1 MQVETLLL
9 HAGFMRTLFTVTGA
23 AVAASSSS
31 GARAGGPASQLYNFA
46 NTFGDSMVLQRN
58 APLALWGTGDC
69 SSGCTIVIQQGPNC
83 VAKLCNASV
92 SVSTTDSSVF
102 EGTLPPMPPSGS
114 QWMPSEPMTISLYS
128 GSSFNSE
135 SSPLATLSDIL
146 VGDVVLVS
154 GQSNVGISVNYS
166 NQFNWTAQLE
176 NQAEADRVGTRLRLM
191 AVGQGMQPTEQTQ
204 LTYEVPCKLPSAQ
217 CGCLRWARANATNI
231 VGYSALG
238 WYLGRALYAAQH
250 EAVPIGII
258 QSDVPGTPIQ
268 VRTATIGLS
277 LILSAACLTW
287 LDSCVRVFVLEMDA
301 QCNAR

>member
-1 MQVETLLL
+1 MQVLLQL
-9 HAGFMRTLFTVTGA
+9 SGLMPSLLALTGA
-23 AVAASSSS
+23 AAASSSS
-31 GARAGGPASQLYNFA
+31 VSSGAAGPHAFA
-46 NTFGDSMVLQRN
+46 NTFGNSMVLQRN
-58 APLALWGTGDC
+58 APLVLWGTGDC
-69 SSGCTIVIQQGPNC
+69 STGCTIALQQGPSC
-83 VAKLCNASV
+83 TAKLCNASV
-92 SVSTTDSSVF
+92 SASTTDVSF
-102 EGTLPPMPPSGS
+102 FNGTLPAMPASGS
-114 QWMPSEPMTISLYS
+114 GWMPAEPMTISLYS

-135 SSPLATLSDIL
+135 SSPLATLADVL

-176 NQAEADRVGTRLRLM
+176 NQAEADRVGARLRLM

-204 LTYEVPCKLPSAQ
+204 LTHEVPCKLPSAQ

-231 VGYSALG
+231 IGYSALG

-268 VRTATIGLS
+268 VRTASTVLL
-277 LILSAACLTW
+277 LIPSTGCT
-287 LDSCVRVFVLEMDA
+287 
-301 QCNAR
+301 